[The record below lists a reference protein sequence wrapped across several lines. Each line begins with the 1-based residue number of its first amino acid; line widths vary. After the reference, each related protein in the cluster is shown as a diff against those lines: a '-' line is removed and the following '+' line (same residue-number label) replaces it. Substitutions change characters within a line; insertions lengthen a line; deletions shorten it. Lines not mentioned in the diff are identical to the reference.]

1 MWFEQGYDKPIS
13 DFADVQQYAVDIAK
27 DGDVFV
33 EVGSFVGESMA
44 AMIDMVKVSG
54 KRISVVKATITLV
67 EVTLCDICQKEICQ
81 CGEEND

>member
-1 MWFEQGYDKPIS
+1 MKRAIVEGFFPELKGKFINRTARGTGGS
-13 DFADVQQYAVDIAK
+13 NKVAIAR
-27 DGDVFV
+27 
-33 EVGSFVGESMA
+33 
-44 AMIDMVKVSG
+44 AMGNLLKEVSG